1 MSSSDKLECQAAQK
15 FQAQNWQK
23 QFTSNKL
30 CYEALEY
37 TWGSGNATIKQT
49 EPHKGLCLV
58 CTSLRLIKRSWV
70 DSLSVE
76 ITISISNDFVSYG
89 TTVWYKRTIK
99 IYISIRL
106 KNVPCS
112 LAVDSIHHPRAP
124 GTRTLLSVSFN
135 LSFWDMESSS
145 Q

>member
-99 IYISIRL
+99 IYISSSRFEHVICF
-106 KNVPCS
+106 CS
-112 LAVDSIHHPRAP
+112 LDS
-124 GTRTLLSVSFN
+124 LCSLN
-135 LSFWDMESSS
+135 LNTIFPFVI
-145 Q
+145 